1 MPNLMPNLMSSDST
15 IFLGMVFL
23 AVFLLARALMVPTFG
38 TEARTAKMLRKRVKD
53 VVESFDS
60 DAQSL
65 MREKHLRDKS
75 GLEKLLD
82 RLPGMESLERTMLQA
97 GKETPAYKVILLS
110 AAVAIVSGSIAWYA
124 QIGIWGTLGAVVISA
139 VLPIGRLR
147 AQRDKRLAK
156 FEEQL
161 PDAINVMG
169 RALQAGHP
177 FSDAMHLVAEEMKDP
192 IALEFRTTYS
202 DMNYGMTPK
211 NAFYNLLDR
220 VPSVSLMALVT
231 AILIQRE
238 TGGNLA
244 EVLNKI
250 AGVIR
255 DRFRFQRKVM
265 SLSAEARLSAWILA
279 LIPFVLAAIMMVASP
294 DYLPMLKNDP
304 QGRNLIM
311 IGFGSIIIGVFWMRK
326 LIRIK
331 V

>member
-1 MPNLMPNLMSSDST
+1 MTSLMSSDNT

-23 AVFLLARALMVPTFG
+23 AVFLLSRALMVPTFG
-38 TEARTAKMLRKRVKD
+38 TEARAAKMLRKRVKD
-53 VVESFDS
+53 VVESADS
-60 DAQSL
+60 EAQSL
-65 MREKHLRDKS
+65 LKDKHSREKS
-75 GLEKLLD
+75 GLELLVNK
-82 RLPGMESLERTMLQA
+82 LPGMESLERILLQA

-110 AAVAIVSGSIAWYA
+110 IALAAVTGSIAWYGQA
-124 QIGIWGTLGAVVISA
+124 GIWGTLGAVVISSM
-139 VLPIGRLR
+139 LPIGKLKGE
-147 AQRDKRLAK
+147 RDKRLEQ

-161 PDAINVMG
+161 PDAIDVMG

-177 FSDAMHLVAEEMKDP
+177 FSDAMNLVAEEMKDP
-192 IALEFRTTYS
+192 IATEFRTTYS
-202 DMNYGMTPK
+202 DMNYGMAPK
-211 NAFYNLLDR
+211 KAFYNMLDR

-244 EVLNKI
+244 EVLTKI

-255 DRFRFQRKVM
+255 ERFKFQRKVL

-279 LIPFVLAAIMMVASP
+279 LIPFALAAMMMIASP
-294 DYLPMLKNDP
+294 EYLPMLKNDP
-304 QGRNLIM
+304 QGRQLIM
-311 IGFGSIIIGVFWMRK
+311 IGFGSIIVGVFWMRK

>member
-1 MPNLMPNLMSSDST
+1 MTSLMSSDNT

-23 AVFLLARALMVPTFG
+23 AVFLLSRALMVPTFG
-38 TEARTAKMLRKRVKD
+38 TEARAAKMLRKRVKD
-53 VVESFDS
+53 VVESADS

-65 MREKHLRDKS
+65 LKDKHSREKS
-75 GLEKLLD
+75 GLELLLD
-82 RLPGMESLERTMLQA
+82 KLPGMESLERILLQA

-110 AAVAIVSGSIAWYA
+110 IALAAVTGSIAWYGQA
-124 QIGIWGTLGAVVISA
+124 GIWGTLGAVAISA
-139 VLPIGRLR
+139 MLPIGKLKGE
-147 AQRDKRLAK
+147 RDKRLEQ

-161 PDAINVMG
+161 PDAIDVMG

-177 FSDAMHLVAEEMKDP
+177 FSDAMNLVAEEMKDP
-192 IALEFRTTYS
+192 IATEFRTTYS
-202 DMNYGMTPK
+202 DMNYGMAPK
-211 NAFYNLLDR
+211 KAFYNMLDR

-255 DRFRFQRKVM
+255 ERFKFQRKVL

-279 LIPFVLAAIMMVASP
+279 LIPFALAAMMMIASP
-294 DYLPMLKNDP
+294 EYLPMLKNDP
-304 QGRNLIM
+304 QGRQLIM
-311 IGFGSIIIGVFWMRK
+311 IGFGSIIVGVFWMRK